1 MNVGAFFQCHRQPL
15 ASEKAL
21 EAFRRAYPDSTVIL
35 ISDAGMDFRD
45 LATKYGALY
54 FYETE
59 SCPPSF
65 DCQDRGKFMLALDR
79 WRRYL
84 PLIKEDYF
92 LILEDDV
99 CVLRRYE
106 EPFLGTINGNCI
118 NKIPARAWSAI
129 PDCVFREPMFYS
141 GHGGSVYHKETFLRC
156 ISNNAL
162 NDRVFTNWRTMFWE
176 RIDFDVL
183 CSVLV
188 LLQGGTI
195 HPLATHKDF
204 ISNYSPNIYNMAHV
218 LHQYKKY
225 YV

>member
-1 MNVGAFFQCHRQPL
+1 MNIGAFFQCHKQPL
-15 ASEKAL
+15 ATEKAL

-35 ISDAGMDFRD
+35 ISDAGNDFSE
-45 LATKYGALY
+45 LASKHGAL
-54 FYETE
+54 FFQESE

-65 DCQDRGKFMLALDR
+65 DCADRKKFDLALSR
-79 WRRYL
+79 WRHYL

-92 LILEDDV
+92 MILEDDV
-99 CVLRRYE
+99 FILRPYT
-106 EPFLGTINGNCI
+106 EPFCGTINGNCV
-118 NKIPARAWSAI
+118 NKIPARAWSVL
-129 PDCVFREPMFYS
+129 PDCAFREPLFYS
-141 GHGGSVYHKETFLRC
+141 GHGGSVYHKDSFLRC

-162 NDRVFTNWRTMFWE
+162 NDFVFANWRTMFWE

-195 HPLATHKDF
+195 HPLATHKEY
-204 ISNYSPNIYNMAHV
+204 ITNYCDEIFDRAHV